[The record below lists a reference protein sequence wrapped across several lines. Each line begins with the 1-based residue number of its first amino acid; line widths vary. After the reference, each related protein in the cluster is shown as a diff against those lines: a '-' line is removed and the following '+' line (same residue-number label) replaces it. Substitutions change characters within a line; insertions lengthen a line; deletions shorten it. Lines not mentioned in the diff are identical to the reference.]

1 MTERLDTLIKAGLQP
16 VDGRSLAVF
25 RILLGTIMALA
36 MARYIANG
44 WLDIH
49 YLEPRFFF
57 KFSGLEWVLVP
68 GKVALYTLAYSLLG
82 LASCIALGL
91 FTRPALMLF
100 FLGFAYF
107 EAMDVTNYLNHYV
120 LVLLLVLQLTLTPCG
135 RTWSLDNWRLGR
147 AQKQSIP
154 AWCLWML
161 RLQIGV
167 VYCSASI
174 AKLGSDW
181 LLHGQPLGI
190 WLAARGHLPLIGWLQ
205 QFAWVPLAMSW
216 CGFLFD
222 LCAPFLLLWRRSRRF
237 TFPLVVVFHGLTYL
251 LFDIGV
257 FPFLMTAAATLF
269 FAPDWP
275 KTFSSK
281 GSFELPPP
289 PRVLVGNGLRL
300 VAVAALLV
308 LLLQVS
314 FPQRHLLQGGNVLW
328 HEQGMR
334 FSWRVML
341 REKNG
346 AISYRVR
353 DKASGKTWQV
363 PPARY
368 LNMRQEAEFSGQPDL
383 IVQLAQHIAEDFR
396 RKGRSVEVRAE
407 TLVSLNGRSAVP
419 MINPLVDLSQP
430 LPAGWILAA
439 PTGAPH
445 SAKAGRR

>member
-1 MTERLDTLIKAGLQP
+1 
-16 VDGRSLAVF
+16 
-25 RILLGTIMALA
+25 
-36 MARYIANG
+36 
-44 WLDIH
+44 
-49 YLEPRFFF
+49 
-57 KFSGLEWVLVP
+57 
-68 GKVALYTLAYSLLG
+68 
-82 LASCIALGL
+82 
-91 FTRPALMLF
+91 
-100 FLGFAYF
+100 
-107 EAMDVTNYLNHYV
+107 
-120 LVLLLVLQLTLTPCG
+120 
-135 RTWSLDNWRLGR
+135 
-147 AQKQSIP
+147 
-154 AWCLWML
+154 
-161 RLQIGV
+161 
-167 VYCSASI
+167 
-174 AKLGSDW
+174 
-181 LLHGQPLGI
+181 
-190 WLAARGHLPLIGWLQ
+190 
-205 QFAWVPLAMSW
+205 
-216 CGFLFD
+216 
-222 LCAPFLLLWRRSRRF
+222 
-237 TFPLVVVFHGLTYL
+237 
-251 LFDIGV
+251 
-257 FPFLMTAAATLF
+257 
-269 FAPDWP
+269 
-275 KTFSSK
+275 
-281 GSFELPPP
+281 
-289 PRVLVGNGLRL
+289 
-300 VAVAALLV
+300 LV